1 MTSSVDQEL
10 IERVRG
16 GDDAA
21 ATRLVEMLYPQAA
34 RIVRA
39 NLPRG
44 EAVEDLLQEVF
55 LRLFTRLRG
64 FRGEAPIEHWLAR
77 VAANVCID
85 RLRARCRRPELRWA
99 DLGGGGELLR
109 AALAGGEGGQAQRA
123 ADARELVDRLLAR
136 LAPEQQLVIRLHE
149 LEELPVAEIARRTGW
164 SRVLVRVRAFRA
176 RRALRNLIGNLSE
189 EEMP

>member
-1 MTSSVDQEL
+1 MTTPVDQEL

-21 ATRLVEMLYPQAA
+21 ATRLVELLYPQAL

-55 LRLFTRLRG
+55 LRLFARLDG
-64 FRGEAPIEHWLAR
+64 FRGKVPIEHWLAR
-77 VAANVCID
+77 VAANTCID
-85 RLRARCRRPELRWA
+85 RLRARRRRPELRWA
-99 DLGGGGELLR
+99 DLGAGGELLR
-109 AALAGGEGGQAQRA
+109 ATLADGDGGQAQRA
-123 ADARELVDRLLAR
+123 AEAREVVDHLLAR
-136 LAPEQQLVIRLHE
+136 LAPEQALVIRLLD
-149 LEELPVAEIARRTGW
+149 LEQLPVAEVACRTGW
-164 SRVLVRVRAFRA
+164 SRVRVRVRAFRA
-176 RRALRNLIGNLSE
+176 RRALRALIAHLSE